1 MKKVRY
7 YSSFSDDFEQS
18 ANQTY
23 TLPKNYKWVRT
34 DIISNFL
41 SGLIYGLAVI
51 FGGLYCR
58 CFLHMKVI
66 GRKKLK
72 GLKGDYFIYGNHT
85 QPVGDVFLPALAAFP
100 RRIYT
105 VVSPANLDL
114 PVLGRLLPHLG
125 ALPLPG
131 TLKGL
136 RALEDALRHRC
147 ETGHPIAIY
156 PEAHVWPYYTGVR
169 PFSTASFYY
178 PVRMGVPA
186 YTATAVYRKRP
197 FGRKPRLELYV
208 DGPFLPTGEGQ
219 RQRAESLC
227 RQVREAMEAR
237 CAASDCTYI
246 EYRKRPT

>member
-1 MKKVRY
+1 MKRKIVY
-7 YSSFSDDFEQS
+7 YSSDTEDFYDDGR
-18 ANQTY
+18 AH
-23 TLPKNYKWVRT
+23 TLPEGYRFVREGWW
-34 DIISNFL
+34 DQL
-41 SGLIYGLAVI
+41 LAALIYGCAVV
-51 FGGLYCR
+51 FSTVYCR
-58 CFLHMKVI
+58 LGLHLRI
-66 GRKKLK
+66 HGAKKLRPQK
-72 GLKGDYFIYGNHT
+72 GGCFIYGNHT

-100 RRIYT
+100 HRIYT

-156 PEAHVWPYYTGVR
+156 PEAHVWSYYTGVR

-197 FGRKPRLELYV
+197 FGQKPRLELYV